1 MRKHYELLPVEGETY
16 FQIRALMDIPMYDV
30 VKGQLGGF
38 VDSEE
43 NIEQGSYSWIDD
55 TCRMKGVV
63 TMKESLLKNGCFIF
77 RQGSIE
83 NSTLKNVKTVGKG
96 VFLESDVENISSRG
110 YLSMEFVE
118 FSFKGDSQFE
128 IFGWSQIYDSTIIIE
143 KGYVKNSLDMNQCT
157 VKFNEFRIDSKTL
170 LDGLHTIDLDNSP
183 SLTTDSCGQ
192 IDYAC
197 EIKTIRNDFPE
208 SLTMINSSVTGNAR
222 LKGNLTLINS
232 TLSDHSYAELNGTLD
247 AVHLSEMAKLIGDKD
262 VSYVREKT
270 LSGEDFLFLLENE
283 DL

>member
-43 NIEQGSYSWIDD
+43 NIEQGSYGWIDE

-63 TMKESLLKNGCFIF
+63 TMKASLLKNGCFIF
-77 RQGSIE
+77 GQGSIE
-83 NSTLKNVKTVGKG
+83 NSTLKNVKTVGKA
-96 VFLESDVENISSRG
+96 VFLESDIHNISSRG

-118 FSFKGDSQFE
+118 FFFKGNAQFE
-128 IFGWSQIYDSTIIIE
+128 IFGWSQIYDSTIVIE
-143 KGYVKNSLDMNQCT
+143 KGHVKNSLEMNHCT

-170 LDGLHTIDLDNSP
+170 LDGLHTIDCDSSP
-183 SLTTDSCGQ
+183 SFITESYGRNEEK
-192 IDYAC
+192 C
-197 EIKTIRNDFPE
+197 EVKMKGYEFPK
-208 SLTMINSSVTGNAR
+208 SLFMINSSVTGDVK

-232 TLSDHSYAELNGTLD
+232 TVSDHAYAELNGTLD
-247 AVHLSEMAKLIGDKD
+247 AVHLSEMAKLIGGEG
-262 VSYVREKT
+262 VSYVRDKT
-270 LSGEDFLFLLENE
+270 LSGEDFLLLLENE
-283 DL
+283 N